1 MQYIPSFSP
10 CSYLWAILSF
20 LNFAS
25 HQVLQT
31 FLLCGQWIKLG
42 VLCSFQGERLP
53 HSLWKSGSLCQ
64 GLVFPCCALVSEF
77 PVKVLLFI
85 YFHQTP
91 KCFPIGGFVCM
102 WPLKIQNTPPHSTL
116 LSFAVLLTLPNM
128 QVAVISTY
136 LIYFVLFWMPSLLK
150 CKVIWGRTSFDIVSW
165 DLKIELV

>member
-1 MQYIPSFSP
+1 MRY
-10 CSYLWAILSF
+10 ILSF
-20 LNFAS
+20 RNFAS
-25 HQVLQT
+25 HQVWQM
-31 FLLCGQWIKLG
+31 FLLCGRWIKLG

-53 HSLWKSGSLCQ
+53 YNLWKSGSLCQ

-77 PVKVLLFI
+77 LWKSPCSFTSVRRPSVSQLEALCV
-85 YFHQTP
+85 YNH
-91 KCFPIGGFVCM
+91 
-102 WPLKIQNTPPHSTL
+102 LKYKIAPPHSTL

-136 LIYFVLFWMPSLLK
+136 LIYFVLFWMSCLLK